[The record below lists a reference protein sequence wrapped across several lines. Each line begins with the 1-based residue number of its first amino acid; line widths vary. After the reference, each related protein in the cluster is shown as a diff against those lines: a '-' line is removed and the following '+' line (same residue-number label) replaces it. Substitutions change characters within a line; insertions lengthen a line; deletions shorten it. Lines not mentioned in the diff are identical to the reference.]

1 VLKAKD
7 ATGQRKVFSF
17 TSATLC
23 IDTTMM
29 KRLLVPVDGSKSSDD
44 AVRYACNIAEK
55 FGSELLLLTV
65 IPPPI
70 ILGVEAGIIDYR
82 PLEESGRRVLENTK
96 KIVDSFKMQ
105 ASTRLETGQVAD
117 TIINVAKEEDIDLIV
132 IGSRGLS
139 GAKRFLL
146 GSVSNSVSHHAPC
159 PVLIVR

>member
-1 VLKAKD
+1 
-7 ATGQRKVFSF
+7 
-17 TSATLC
+17 
-23 IDTTMM
+23 M
-29 KRLLVPVDGSKSSDD
+29 KKLLVPVDGSQSSEE
-44 AVRYACNIAEK
+44 AVKYACSITQK
-55 FGSELLLLTV
+55 YGSEMTLLCV

-82 PLEESGRRVLENTK
+82 PLEESGHKVLENMK
-96 KIVDSFKMQ
+96 KIVDSAGLR

-117 TIINVAKEEDIDLIV
+117 TIINVAKEEGTDLIV

-139 GAKRFLL
+139 GVKRFLL

>member
-1 VLKAKD
+1 
-7 ATGQRKVFSF
+7 
-17 TSATLC
+17 
-23 IDTTMM
+23 MM
-29 KRLLVPVDGSKSSDD
+29 KKLLVPVDGSKSADE
-44 AVRYACNIAEK
+44 AVRYACTVAEK
-55 FGSELLLLTV
+55 FNSEMTLLCV

-82 PLEESGRRVLENTK
+82 PLEESGRKVLENTK
-96 KIVDSFKMQ
+96 KIVDSTALR

-117 TIINVAKEEDIDLIV
+117 TIINVAKEEGSDLIV
-132 IGSRGLS
+132 IGSRGLT

>member
-1 VLKAKD
+1 MKINVD
-7 ATGQRKVFSF
+7 AV
-17 TSATLC
+17 
-23 IDTTMM
+23 MM
-29 KRLLVPVDGSKSSDD
+29 KKLLVPVDGSKSSDQ
-44 AVRYACNIAEK
+44 AVRYACNVSEK
-55 FGSELLLLTV
+55 YGSEMTLLCV

-82 PLEESGRRVLENTK
+82 PLEESGRKVLENTK
-96 KIVDSFKMQ
+96 NIVESSGVK

-117 TIINVAKEEDIDLIV
+117 TIINIAKEEGSDLII